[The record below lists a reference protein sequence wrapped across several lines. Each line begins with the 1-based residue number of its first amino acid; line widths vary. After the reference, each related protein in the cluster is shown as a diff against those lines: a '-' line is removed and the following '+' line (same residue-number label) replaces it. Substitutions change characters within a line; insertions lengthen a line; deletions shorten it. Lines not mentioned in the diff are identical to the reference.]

1 MKKYLLPLLLLT
13 QIGFAQENRTI
24 DASNNNLQHTEWGSA
39 KGEVQTVCPLDFP
52 DNIGT
57 TPAGMNLPSP
67 RLISNV
73 IFNQTKSR
81 QNAHNISDFC
91 WLWGQFIDHDI
102 NLIPNSGEQMPI
114 AVPLCDAVFDPFCNG
129 VSIIPFRRSQYM
141 EGTGLSVQNPR
152 VFMNNITAY
161 LDASNVYGSDATRAA
176 WLRTFQD
183 GKLKTSEENLLPFN
197 TIDGKFF
204 SPVDANAP
212 IMDGAEMGL
221 VKYFVAGDVRANE
234 QPSLASMHTLFMREH
249 NRLCDEIKSQHPNW
263 NDEQIYQRARKMVG
277 AMIQVITF
285 EEFLPTLGVEI
296 KPYEAYLPQM
306 NAAAFNVF
314 SAAAFRLGHT
324 MVNEKLLR
332 LSENGDTLSE
342 GNVYIKDA
350 FFNPTILQNEGGIE
364 PFFRGMLVQAQQDID
379 VFVVND
385 LRNFLFGEP
394 GNGGMDLVAINI
406 QRGRDRGLS
415 EYNTIRTDFGMSA
428 YNSYQELTDNIWLQ
442 NALASIY
449 GDIDH
454 VDLWVGLLAEKHLNN
469 KPIGQLLAYI
479 LKKQFEALRDGDRF
493 WYENDASFSPT
504 EKDLLKNTQLSDIL
518 LRNTSMQ
525 SVPGD
530 VFHINTP
537 VGLSEQADLPLAN
550 ITALPNPF
558 TTNLT
563 IKVDASIAEK
573 VQLQLLQLDG
583 KVFHSQAV
591 NLVQGENYLSLDAAF
606 ENMPQ
611 GYYFLQL
618 LGTQQ
623 QFIPTKLLK
632 VN

>member
-13 QIGFAQENRTI
+13 KIGFTQENRTI

-152 VFMNNITAY
+152 IFMNNITAY
-161 LDASNVYGSDATRAA
+161 LDASNVYGSDATRAT

-183 GKLKTSEENLLPFN
+183 GKLKTSEGNLLPFN

-306 NAAAFNVF
+306 NAAVFNVF

-332 LSENGDTLSE
+332 LTENGDTLSE
-342 GNVYIKDA
+342 GNLYIKDA

-364 PFFRGMLVQAQQDID
+364 PFFRGMLVQVQQDID
-379 VFVVND
+379 VFVIND

-525 SVPGD
+525 SVQGD

-537 VGLSEQADLPLAN
+537 VGLSEQADLPLAS

-563 IKVDASIAEK
+563 IKIDASIAEK

-583 KVFHSQAV
+583 KVFHFQAV

-606 ENMPQ
+606 ESMPQ
-611 GYYFLQL
+611 GYYFLQII
-618 LGTQQ
+618 GTQQ
-623 QFIPTKLLK
+623 QFIPIKLLK